1 MHMVVLVLAKIM
13 RDNGAKLSTAM
24 EVTKT
29 KLMFREVAKHCNTS
43 AKKLPGIRG
52 QDESLPEIAITIQV
66 SKASTLKTIA
76 DKKYAVVVMVVEQ
89 PKTRS
94 EQKFSLTRGGMGT

>member
-1 MHMVVLVLAKIM
+1 MLAKIQS
-13 RDNGAKLSTAM
+13 DSGAKLGTAM
-24 EVTKT
+24 KVTKT
-29 KLMFREVAKHCNTS
+29 KPMVHEVAKHCNTS